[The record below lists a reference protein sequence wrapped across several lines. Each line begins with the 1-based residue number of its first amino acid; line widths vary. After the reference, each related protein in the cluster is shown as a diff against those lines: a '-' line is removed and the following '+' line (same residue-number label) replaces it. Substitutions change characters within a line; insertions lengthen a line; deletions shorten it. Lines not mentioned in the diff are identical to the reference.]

1 MPTLDSA
8 LKNDEP
14 ENSNNSMKRLLTT
27 KEVAVFLQISPQR
40 VYTLCST
47 QKFPHIKVSS
57 RRIRFDRDA
66 VRDWLDA
73 RSQGEVY

>member
-27 KEVAVFLQISPQR
+27 KEVAVFLQISHQR

-47 QKFPHIKVSS
+47 QKFPHIKISS
-57 RRIRFDRDA
+57 RRIRFDCDA
-66 VRDWLDA
+66 VKEWLNE